1 MVLPYYKSQSF
12 QLCPVS
18 VPTITCA
25 VTQDRTKLGTTSVS
39 TSLAFLPLL
48 LLAFESQYLTFPV
61 HATEESRKKGQ
72 HVNIQWTVYPTLAD
86 PSPMPQLYR
95 LRDFVLE
102 VVHSLCASASLFN
115 LQLKQMEGNKE
126 EEGKAKREKEREEG
140 RGQR

>member
-1 MVLPYYKSQSF
+1 M
-12 QLCPVS
+12 
-18 VPTITCA
+18 
-25 VTQDRTKLGTTSVS
+25 
-39 TSLAFLPLL
+39 
-48 LLAFESQYLTFPV
+48 
-61 HATEESRKKGQ
+61 
-72 HVNIQWTVYPTLAD
+72 NIQWTVYPTLAD

-102 VVHSLCASASLFN
+102 VVHSLCASASFFN